1 LFEFSEGFPVEPDEV
16 GSYSILASPE
26 CHLDNDLA
34 RSLYDAFLSHSKT
47 ELGFGGLIALFTG
60 TMISFGIL
68 QISLIHEESDKL
80 TVLLAMIAISHPLF
94 FSYLG

>member
-1 LFEFSEGFPVEPDEV
+1 LFEDPEGFPVEPDEV
-16 GSYSILASPE
+16 GSYSILTSTE
-26 CHLDNDLA
+26 FHLDNDLV
-34 RSLYDAFLSHSKT
+34 RSLYGAFLSHSKT

-60 TMISFGIL
+60 TTISFGIL

-80 TVLLAMIAISHPLF
+80 TVLLAIIAISHPPL